1 MLHDR
6 SDTMDKDRFFK
17 FFDEGVYEHTS
28 GEVDAPTGWFGLLVI
43 DRHQRDEYGKD
54 TGDIVPEVADGLYLV
69 VINDQGLVWAY
80 QHESGDDEKL
90 YEQFRSLQID
100 YSRWC
105 EDDQ

>member
-6 SDTMDKDRFFK
+6 STSMATDRFFK

-28 GEVDAPTGWFGLLVI
+28 GEVDAPTGWFGLLMI
-43 DRHQRDEYGKD
+43 DQHQRDCYGED
-54 TGDIVPEVADGLYLV
+54 TGEVIPEVENGLYLV

-90 YEQFRSLQID
+90 YAQFRSLVID
-100 YSRWC
+100 YSNWC
-105 EDDQ
+105 RQDQ